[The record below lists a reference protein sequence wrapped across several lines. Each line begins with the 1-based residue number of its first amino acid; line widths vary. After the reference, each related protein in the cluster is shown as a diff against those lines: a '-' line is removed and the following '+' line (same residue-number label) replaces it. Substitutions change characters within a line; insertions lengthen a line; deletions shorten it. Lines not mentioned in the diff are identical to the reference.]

1 MTFPRAML
9 RGLKANWNSYGAP
22 PIDERCIQK
31 AYELWRQLSGE
42 WQVVPCN
49 DGGVQLEQ
57 HREGF
62 DIEITVSRAATEKPV
77 NMDGVPMGDPH
88 PCDDCPPIGY
98 PTDETRCTE
107 CPRAATETGDG
118 NAN

>member
-1 MTFPRAML
+1 MTFPHAML

-57 HREGF
+57 HRGGF
-62 DIEITVSRAATEKPV
+62 DIEITVNRAGLETCECQCATYCMQAAGMRSDP
-77 NMDGVPMGDPH
+77 PMRCRGLTGEDPGAHLRLPLNRGDKQ
-88 PCDDCPPIGY
+88 
-98 PTDETRCTE
+98 
-107 CPRAATETGDG
+107 
-118 NAN
+118 